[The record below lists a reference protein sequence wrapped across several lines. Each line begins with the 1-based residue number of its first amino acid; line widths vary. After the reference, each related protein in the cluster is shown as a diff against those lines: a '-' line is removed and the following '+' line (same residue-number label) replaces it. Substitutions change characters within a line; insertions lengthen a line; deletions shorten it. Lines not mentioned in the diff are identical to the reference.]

1 MNPIN
6 PIIEL
11 DHVTVTYQDLVALD
25 DVTLTVAPGSFLA
38 IIGPNGAGKTTLL
51 QVILGLLR
59 PASGRVNGIGSFVFR
74 RPVRRPARQ

>member
-25 DVTLTVAPGSFLA
+25 DVTLTVAPGSFL
-38 IIGPNGAGKTTLL
+38 KKMVCL
-51 QVILGLLR
+51 QSR
-59 PASGRVNGIGSFVFR
+59 F
-74 RPVRRPARQ
+74 